1 MPKAQAPERLDPTSL
16 VARIIAELNENPQA
30 QRMLLRAMLT
40 NEFLGMPAR
49 LDAIE
54 ADVAEIKGRLTAVEG
69 RLTAVEDRLTTL
81 EEDVGAMKIDI
92 AALKGDSLE
101 IKIPRMIR
109 PYLSQKMGLR
119 RARIMQSPVSI
130 DAEPELRDPVYDAA
144 DTGVITTGQEARIAA
159 TDLVL
164 RARRQTDRASVWV
177 VVEASNVIDG
187 RDVERARESADALE
201 IVFDE
206 PSLPVVMGY
215 SIRESDMRA
224 AKSAAVEVFIV
235 E

>member
-1 MPKAQAPERLDPTSL
+1 
-16 VARIIAELNENPQA
+16 
-30 QRMLLRAMLT
+30 
-40 NEFLGMPAR
+40 
-49 LDAIE
+49 
-54 ADVAEIKGRLTAVEG
+54 
-69 RLTAVEDRLTTL
+69 
-81 EEDVGAMKIDI
+81 MKIDI

-119 RARIMQSPVSI
+119 RARIMQSPMSI